1 MRLAATLSFM
11 LILSVP
17 VLSQEPGSVE
27 AALTPLVPRGKVV
40 RLRADQARFT
50 GRLLSAE
57 RGVATLDTGQGTR
70 VVALQGIDT
79 VWVRNRAWKAG
90 AIVGGAMGMVA
101 LGVFTGLVVHATC
114 ETSDC
119 GTAAAALAGGGI
131 GLAGGALLGA
141 AIGAA
146 FPRWSRRFP

>member
-1 MRLAATLSFM
+1 MRLATSLSFM
-11 LILSVP
+11 LVLSVP
-17 VLSQEPGSVE
+17 ALSQEPGTAE

-40 RLRADQARFT
+40 RLRADQARVT
-50 GRLLSAE
+50 GRLIAAE
-57 RGVATLDTGQGTR
+57 QGVATLDTEQGTR
-70 VVALQGIDT
+70 TIALRGIDT
-79 VWVRNRAWKAG
+79 VWVRNRAWKTG
-90 AIVGGAMGMVA
+90 AIVGGGIGMVA

-131 GLAGGALLGA
+131 GLASGALLGA

-146 FPRWSRRFP
+146 FPRWNRRFP